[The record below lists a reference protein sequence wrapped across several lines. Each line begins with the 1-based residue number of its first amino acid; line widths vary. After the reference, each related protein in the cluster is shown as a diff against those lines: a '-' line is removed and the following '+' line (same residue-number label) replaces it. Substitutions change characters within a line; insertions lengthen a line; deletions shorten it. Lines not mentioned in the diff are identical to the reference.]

1 MFSYLAHQQSGLLQ
15 TNDRKKDMIGEWRF
29 QVHERQKF
37 FKWDSSLV
45 AVEQTEPGKML
56 TKLTL
61 HADLNQ
67 ITLKQNSVVL
77 ADEPETSVP
86 TSSLKTVTTATAVET
101 LQLW

>member
-1 MFSYLAHQQSGLLQ
+1 
-15 TNDRKKDMIGEWRF
+15 
-29 QVHERQKF
+29 
-37 FKWDSSLV
+37 
-45 AVEQTEPGKML
+45 ML

-101 LQLW
+101 LQL